1 VQDAEEQRE
10 MPARCAHNC
19 ESIHSEDSSVLG
31 YKVVRNS
38 ASIGHNLKAKT
49 AGLAHR

>member
-1 VQDAEEQRE
+1 MQAAEEQRE

-19 ESIHSEDSSVLG
+19 ESVHSEDSSVLG
-31 YKVVRNS
+31 YKVGNG

-49 AGLAHR
+49 AELAHG